1 MRWAPGQAVEPP
13 SFVFGGDQACAPA
26 VPLQD
31 ELSAAESVVDEMLA
45 TRFIKEA
52 GRRVKTLS

>member
-1 MRWAPGQAVEPP
+1 M
-13 SFVFGGDQACAPA
+13 SAPA

-52 GRRVKTLS
+52 GRREDAASIS